1 MLIELSEFNLFLFL
15 PLVFPITYRIED
27 YIMRTFITN
36 DNQLFKAFRYFL
48 SHVLNFIPALI
59 IKLRTKK
66 EINKNKKKDIKIE
79 VQSAQ
84 SNITIFP
91 APKREESNELIK
103 LSDKIEKKKRIKSC
117 LYLILLSAIA
127 LFCFY
132 YRYLFQEE
140 RFGYS
145 KQSVGIFFEIFDYIG
160 LSMLI
165 LKLKLYK
172 HSYIS
177 AGIIAGLLLILFII
191 TIFYID
197 AGDILSSFL
206 FHFCLSLCFG
216 SLDVIGKRYMINYF
230 VSPYYLLTL
239 IGIIDIIALL
249 IFDAIIAIF
258 NLDIEGTILG
268 FKNNITSVG
277 LFFMFILDI
286 IVQWVWILGIW
297 LTVYYLSPNHF
308 FISEYISEYVY
319 YITNAI
325 SVKEGFYNEVNIVI
339 FSISFA
345 INFFCCLVFNEV
357 IILNFCGLDY
367 NTKKRINQRVNNDNY
382 GFNIEMCESFD
393 KDEEL
398 ESV

>member
-1 MLIELSEFNLFLFL
+1 
-15 PLVFPITYRIED
+15 
-27 YIMRTFITN
+27 
-36 DNQLFKAFRYFL
+36 
-48 SHVLNFIPALI
+48 
-59 IKLRTKK
+59 
-66 EINKNKKKDIKIE
+66 
-79 VQSAQ
+79 
-84 SNITIFP
+84 
-91 APKREESNELIK
+91 
-103 LSDKIEKKKRIKSC
+103 
-117 LYLILLSAIA
+117 
-127 LFCFY
+127 
-132 YRYLFQEE
+132 
-140 RFGYS
+140 
-145 KQSVGIFFEIFDYIG
+145 
-160 LSMLI
+160 MLI

-177 AGIIAGLLLILFII
+177 AGIIAGILLMLFII
-191 TIFYID
+191 TIFYIEV
-197 AGDILSSFL
+197 GDILPSFL

-239 IGIIDIIALL
+239 IGIIDVIALL

-258 NLDIEGTILG
+258 NLDIDGTILG

-325 SVKEGFYNEVNIVI
+325 SIKEGFYNEVNIVI

-382 GFNIEMCESFD
+382 GFNIEMCETFD
-393 KDEEL
+393 KEEEL
-398 ESV
+398 E

>member
-48 SHVLNFIPALI
+48 SHVLNFIPLLI
-59 IKLRTKK
+59 VKLRTRK
-66 EINKNKKKDIKIE
+66 EVIKNKKVDIKIE

-84 SNITIFP
+84 SNNEVSHV
-91 APKREESNELIK
+91 AKREESNEVIK
-103 LSDKIEKKKRIKSC
+103 LLYKIEKKKRIKSC
-117 LYLILLSAIA
+117 LYLIVLSAIA

-177 AGIIAGLLLILFII
+177 AGIIAGILLMLFII
-191 TIFYID
+191 TIFYIEV
-197 AGDILSSFL
+197 GDILPSFL

-239 IGIIDIIALL
+239 IGIIDVIALL

-258 NLDIEGTILG
+258 NLDIDGTILG

-325 SVKEGFYNEVNIVI
+325 SIKEGFYNEVNIVI

-382 GFNIEMCESFD
+382 GFNIEMCETFD
-393 KDEEL
+393 KEEEL
-398 ESV
+398 E